1 VSCGKVKEE
10 VILRTGGETMAVI
23 AVYKNFATGGREIGR
38 LIARE
43 LGYHYVDKALFQKVA
58 EGLHV
63 SEGTLESFEQSR
75 EYRISNLFANLFSK
89 RYIQRIVG
97 YDRTVVEENEYQDRL
112 QSLILGVAKEDGAVI
127 IGRAAHYF
135 LRDVK
140 NCYRFRLIAPTEYR
154 KKYAVERLGVSPSQA
169 ERVLERR
176 DKNQAWFHR
185 SVCGED
191 YDSPFLFHRT
201 VNTGLISLEK
211 TAGIMLSV
219 VNHGRRGNVQ

>member
-1 VSCGKVKEE
+1 
-10 VILRTGGETMAVI
+10 MAVI
-23 AVYKNFATGGREIGR
+23 AVYKNFASGGREIGR

-58 EGLHV
+58 EGLQV

-89 RYIQRIVG
+89 KYIQRIVG
-97 YDRTVVEENEYQDRL
+97 YDKTVVEENEYQDRL
-112 QSLILGVAKEDGAVI
+112 QGLIRGVAKEDSAVI

-135 LRDVK
+135 LREMK

-154 KKYAVERLGVSPSQA
+154 KKYAVAKLGIAPSQA

-176 DKNQAWFHR
+176 DRSQAWFHR

-191 YDSPFLFHRT
+191 YDSPLLFHLT
-201 VNTGLISLEK
+201 VNTGLISLEN
-211 TAGIMLSV
+211 AVGIMLSV
-219 VNHGRRGNVQ
+219 VNHERRGNI